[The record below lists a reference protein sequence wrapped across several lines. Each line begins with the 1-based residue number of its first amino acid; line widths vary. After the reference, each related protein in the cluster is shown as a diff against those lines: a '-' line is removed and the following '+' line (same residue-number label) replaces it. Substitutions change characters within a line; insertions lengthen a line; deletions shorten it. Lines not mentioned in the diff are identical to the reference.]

1 MAKPNHSFL
10 NRIYKKEWALPT
22 TVTQGRLSLRP
33 MSSLWLSLEDK
44 WHREKNATTLTGH
57 PQDSLT
63 EVFCKARFVPTLV
76 VSNPAIRPKC
86 KDSTEHSC
94 LVKTTETIQSHSHR
108 RLVLPPLS
116 PEEFIYNTHSPMV
129 KTKTIELFPELY
141 ISLP

>member
-1 MAKPNHSFL
+1 MGIAYYSDTRQTLSEANELSVAKP
-10 NRIYKKEWALPT
+10 
-22 TVTQGRLSLRP
+22 GRQ
-33 MSSLWLSLEDK
+33 K

-86 KDSTEHSC
+86 KDSTEHGR

-116 PEEFIYNTHSPMV
+116 PEEFIYNMHSPMV